1 MQSRQKRQDHPAS
14 ELELPLESLVEAH
27 FGPADPRPVLERL
40 GPVPLGA
47 ASLTLPLWACV
58 LGKPASGWRRVGSV
72 TFGGGRVNAQLIGL
86 DATFEPAWRAA
97 MGLRVNPGDAKAVVV
112 FAVERGGRWVVLGQ
126 AKLTESLIFLG
137 SRELADSRRDHPLLG
152 GKRR

>member
-1 MQSRQKRQDHPAS
+1 MQSRLNRQDHPAS
-14 ELELPLESLVEAH
+14 ELDLPLETLVEHH

-40 GPVPLGA
+40 GPLPLGA

-58 LGKPASGWRRVGSV
+58 LGKEASGWRRVGSV
-72 TFGGGRVNAQLIGL
+72 TFGRGQVNAQLIGL

-97 MGLRVNPGDAKAVVV
+97 MGLRVNPGDAKSVAV

-126 AKLTESLIFLG
+126 AKLTESLLFLG
-137 SRELADSRRDHPLLG
+137 SRELIDSRRDHPLLG